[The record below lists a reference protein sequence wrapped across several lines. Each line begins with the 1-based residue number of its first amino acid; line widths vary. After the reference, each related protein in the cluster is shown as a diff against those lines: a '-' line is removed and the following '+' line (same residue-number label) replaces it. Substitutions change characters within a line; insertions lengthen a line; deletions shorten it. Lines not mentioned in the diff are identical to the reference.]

1 MHHQYCRRNEINFL
15 TDRLTLPLF
24 LATRV
29 SSKKSEYRI
38 RTEEIIRKMCEEE
51 KRLNT
56 KMRSVYEKRIG
67 IYAENPRPCINLRH
81 IKLVRDH
88 SDTKYFHLPP
98 NIYETDKIPFEKR
111 RGLGGA
117 YWHRSSTN
125 KLSSGNAQ
133 VTNWQ
138 FYNIPR
144 DSDRFTNRHNH
155 YKGKFRT
162 MTPKGR
168 DTKWNS
174 QSDLAEKQSDLAKDS
189 QLNRLNLNWDLTSQH
204 YNLRTNAAKPNP
216 HVFLQNS
223 CVPEKRMSYIPR
235 HQSFQPAVGR
245 YEIAM
250 EAAIQPVI
258 QPAIKRVPYASIK
271 KKLSH
276 SQSIPKIVTGSV
288 RRRLLHWMLD
298 AATLTQAKLFDLD
311 DLEEPQLRRA
321 SISRH
326 AQKVMPMKV
335 ANIRFN
341 SIIAEPRMKI
351 NVGSSKQPAP
361 RASAASKQFQL
372 SRKEAA
378 VQKQFVAKREYKRNF
393 KFRPLPSPK
402 VLATKT
408 EIFANIYSCDTP
420 CFYFRKL
427 DIDKFLKKST
437 ANKTQ
442 TKC

>member
-1 MHHQYCRRNEINFL
+1 MHHQYRRRNEIKFL

-29 SSKKSEYRI
+29 SSKKSYEYKT
-38 RTEEIIRKMCEEE
+38 RTEELIQKLCEEE
-51 KRLNT
+51 KRPNT

-67 IYAENPRPCINLRH
+67 KYAENPRPCINLRR

-88 SDTKYFHLPP
+88 IDTKYFHLPP
-98 NIYETDKIPFEKR
+98 NIYETNKIPFETR

-117 YWHRSSTN
+117 YWHRSPTT
-125 KLSSGNAQ
+125 KLSSDNAHAI
-133 VTNWQ
+133 NWQ

-144 DSDRFTNRHNH
+144 DSDRFTDRHNH

-162 MTPKGR
+162 MAPKGHG
-168 DTKWNS
+168 TEWNS
-174 QSDLAEKQSDLAKDS
+174 QSDLAENQNELAKDS
-189 QLNRLNLNWDLTSQH
+189 QLNRRHLNWDIISQN
-204 YNLRTNAAKPNP
+204 YDSRTNAAKPNP
-216 HVFLQNS
+216 HVFLRNS

-250 EAAIQPVI
+250 ETVIQPVI
-258 QPAIKRVPYASIK
+258 QPATKRIPSTTTK

-276 SQSIPKIVTGSV
+276 SQSITKFGTDGV

-298 AATLTQAKLFDLD
+298 AATLTQAKQFDLD
-311 DLEEPQLRRA
+311 DLEEPQMP
-321 SISRH
+321 I
-326 AQKVMPMKV
+326 KVT
-335 ANIRFN
+335 NIRFN
-341 SIIAEPRMKI
+341 SIIAQPRLKI
-351 NVGSSKQPAP
+351 IPGSSKRPAP
-361 RASAASKQFQL
+361 RASTASKQFQL
-372 SRKEAA
+372 SRKKAT
-378 VQKQFVAKREYKRNF
+378 VQRQFVPKREYKRNL
-393 KFRPLPSPK
+393 KFRSLPSPK
-402 VLATKT
+402 VLASKT
-408 EIFANIYSCDTP
+408 EIFANIYTCDTP

-427 DIDKFLKKST
+427 DINKYLKKST

>member
-1 MHHQYCRRNEINFL
+1 MHHQYCRRNEIKFL

-29 SSKKSEYRI
+29 SSKKSYEYKT
-38 RTEEIIRKMCEEE
+38 RTEQIIQKMCEAE
-51 KRLNT
+51 KRPNT

-67 IYAENPRPCINLRH
+67 KYAENPRACINLRR

-88 SDTKYFHLPP
+88 IDTKYFHLPP
-98 NIYETDKIPFEKR
+98 NIYETNKIPFETR

-117 YWHRSSTN
+117 YWHRSPT
-125 KLSSGNAQ
+125 KLSLDNAQ

-144 DSDRFTNRHNH
+144 DSDRFTNRHNQ

-162 MTPKGR
+162 NIPKGHG
-168 DTKWNS
+168 TKWNS

-189 QLNRLNLNWDLTSQH
+189 QLNHLNLNWDVISQH
-204 YNLRTNAAKPNP
+204 YDPRINAAKPNP
-216 HVFLQNS
+216 HVFLRNS

-235 HQSFQPAVGR
+235 HQSFQPAIGR
-245 YEIAM
+245 YEIAL
-250 EAAIQPVI
+250 ETAIQPVI
-258 QPAIKRVPYASIK
+258 QPATKRVPSAMIK

-276 SQSIPKIVTGSV
+276 SQSIPKIVTGGV

-326 AQKVMPMKV
+326 AQKVMPIKV

-341 SIIAEPRMKI
+341 SIIATPKLKT
-351 NVGSSKQPAP
+351 NAGSTKCP
-361 RASAASKQFQL
+361 RASTASKQFQL
-372 SRKEAA
+372 SRKEAT
-378 VQKQFVAKREYKRNF
+378 VQRQFVPKREYKRNF

-402 VLATKT
+402 VLASKA
-408 EIFANIYSCDTP
+408 ELFSNIYSCDTP

-427 DIDKFLKKST
+427 DINKYLKKST

-442 TKC
+442 TNC